1 MHSELLVVQLPFC
14 SELLLTE
21 LSFTGLI
28 IISVANDGL

>member
-21 LSFTGLI
+21 LSLTGL
-28 IISVANDGL
+28 VTLRTWELK